1 MPLIYVF
8 GFVPEGNEKPGL
20 PGIEP
25 QTEVAY
31 VTSDGISAACCEVP
45 ESDYDQEALQT
56 NVENMHWLKDRAYHH
71 HHIMH
76 ELQQHASMVIPLSF
90 GTVYEKKE
98 GLLSLLNE
106 RAADMKRL
114 FSELQGKQE
123 WSMKLYA
130 DRSVFDPQFQQ
141 TEADIQAKYEEIEQ
155 LPRGKQF
162 FEKKKLSNWL
172 KERAD
177 QELKKKGEQLH
188 SLLEPHTSDSIRK
201 KVWEKKLS
209 GRTEDMV
216 WNGVY
221 LFKDEEA
228 AKAAADILRGEQ
240 EKLTKEETG
249 IKIEAAGP
257 WPPYHFAVLEEKE
270 TTS

>member
-1 MPLIYVF
+1 MSLIYVF
-8 GFVPEGNEKPGL
+8 GFVPEGEEKSGL

-31 VTSDGISAACCEVP
+31 VTSSGVSAACCEVP
-45 ESDYDQEALQT
+45 ESDYSQEALQG

-90 GTVYEKKE
+90 GTVYEQTA
-98 GLLSLLNE
+98 GLKTVLDE
-106 RAADMKRL
+106 RAATMQQL
-114 FSELQGKQE
+114 FSDLKGKQE

-130 DRSVFDPQFQQ
+130 DRAKFDPQFQQ
-141 TEADIQAKYEEIEQ
+141 NESDIQAKYEEIEK

-162 FEKKKLSNWL
+162 FEKKKLGNWL
-172 KERAD
+172 KEKAD
-177 QELKKKGEQLH
+177 EELRKIGERLH
-188 SLLEPHTSDSIRK
+188 ALLEPYSSDSVRK

-221 LFKDEEA
+221 LFKDAEA
-228 AKAAADILRGEQ
+228 AAAAADILRSEQ
-240 EKLTKEETG
+240 DQFNKEETG
-249 IKIEAAGP
+249 IQIEAAGP
-257 WPPYHFAVLEEKE
+257 WPPYHFAVLEQKE